1 MARSMM
7 PDSAGSQFFIMHE
20 DAPHLDGD
28 YAAFGKVIDGMETV
42 DEIAEAK
49 TDMSDKPIEPQII
62 KRMYIK

>member
-1 MARSMM
+1 MLVYVCA
-7 PDSAGSQFFIMHE
+7 
-20 DAPHLDGD
+20 L
-28 YAAFGKVIDGMETV
+28 TV

>member
-1 MARSMM
+1 
-7 PDSAGSQFFIMHE
+7 MHE